1 MQDYVSGEE
10 FSEEENTTH
19 FAIYVDSNPVGFDDA
34 IKEKTWRKSMDL
46 EIEAIE
52 KNNTREL
59 TDLPAREKSIGV
71 KWIFKTK
78 LKENGENVKY
88 KARLVAKRYNQ
99 RYGIDYVEVL
109 APVA

>member
-19 FAIYVDSNPVGFDDA
+19 FAIYVDSDPVGFDDA

-78 LKENGENVKY
+78 LKENGEIDKY